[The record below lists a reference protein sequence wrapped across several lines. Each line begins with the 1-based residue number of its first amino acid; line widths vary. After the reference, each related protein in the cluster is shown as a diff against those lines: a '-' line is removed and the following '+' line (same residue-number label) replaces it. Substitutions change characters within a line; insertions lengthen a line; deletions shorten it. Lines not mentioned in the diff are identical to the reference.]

1 MSRRLLAFR
10 LPAFRPAPGVR
21 GRDDDP
27 VAIFVRGATL
37 GAFVGA
43 VIAGSTVWHRI
54 RRGVSRSTAAR
65 ANGPGPAL
73 PRTDLSGPR
82 RRDGDALGR

>member
-1 MSRRLLAFR
+1 MSRRS
-10 LPAFRPAPGVR
+10 PASRPTPGGR

-27 VAIFVRGATL
+27 LATFVRGASL

-54 RRGVSRSTAAR
+54 RSRIAAGR
-65 ANGPGPAL
+65 AGSAADPKHTSAVPGPPA
-73 PRTDLSGPR
+73 RGGVEGRGP
-82 RRDGDALGR
+82 